1 MIIEFDS
8 SCDEYQPRNNHE
20 PGYIYL
26 MEAEGYH
33 GLFAFYKRRC
43 KIGLSRNP
51 QRRLDNFHAN
61 QPPCNLKILTTIY
74 VKDMDDVEGQLHQK
88 FEKYQ
93 VKDLL
98 KSKEWFDFN
107 PWQLMTVRLEFA
119 KRDIYIFTFDELPI
133 KLILLCLLGVF
144 GVGLIVG
151 RLTALGRVI
160 QQPEQI
166 NRNVAK

>member
-8 SCDEYQPRNNHE
+8 SFDEFHPRNNHE

-26 MEAEGYH
+26 MEALGYH
-33 GLFAFYKRRC
+33 GISAFYKRRC

-51 QRRLDNFHAN
+51 QRRLETFQAN
-61 QPPCNLKILTTIY
+61 QPPCNIKILTTIY
-74 VKDMDDVEGQLHQK
+74 VKDMADVEAQLHQK
-88 FEKYQ
+88 FKKYQ
-93 VKDLL
+93 VRDLV
-98 KSKEWFDFN
+98 KSREWFDFS
-107 PWQLMTVRLEFA
+107 PWQLMTVMFEFA

-151 RLTALGRVI
+151 RLTAPQQVI
-160 QQPEQI
+160 QQQEQI
-166 NRNVAK
+166 NKNVAQ